1 MRRCFSASA
10 KVPLQSPPAR
20 AAPRRSSSKWLPI
33 AAGLV
38 VAGGAAKLYAD
49 TTRESMSL
57 SRQAAQRIDDERE
70 KRNAM
75 LLEVYGSGESLEELE
90 KAVAFYESKK

>member
-1 MRRCFSASA
+1 MVRTPNNQRIYRFFLCLT
-10 KVPLQSPPAR
+10 KCHR
-20 AAPRRSSSKWLPI
+20 LPI

>member
-1 MRRCFSASA
+1 MFSSH
-10 KVPLQSPPAR
+10 R
-20 AAPRRSSSKWLPI
+20 LPI

-38 VAGGAAKLYAD
+38 VVGGAAKLYAD